1 MEAVQQE
8 LTAEERHERLV
19 AFLKRHMEEKRR
31 EEREMQ
37 ERYQSDPSYKAK
49 FAELRHINADKQS

>member
-1 MEAVQQE
+1 METVQQE

-31 EEREMQ
+31 FEQEMV
-37 ERYQSDPSYKAK
+37 EDAKARK
-49 FAELRHINADKQS
+49 KARQQAGDATQH